1 MKAYKSMLAGLAV
14 LAMALSVPVW
24 AEMVSVSDSDLA
36 GISGKDNLFTFAG
49 ETSSSQSANDD
60 SSANIQVG
68 WYQWADNHSA
78 DTTNQKA
85 SNYFSSGSAEGN
97 SVQQNAVAAINAITW
112 GATGNGQFT
121 AASISGG
128 DFTNMDYAVMAV
140 GGF

>member
-1 MKAYKSMLAGLAV
+1 MNAYRSILTGLAM
-14 LAMALSVPVW
+14 LAMALAVPVW
-24 AEMVSVSDSDLA
+24 AEMISVSDTDLA
-36 GISGKDNLFTFAG
+36 GVAGKANTFTFG
-49 ETSSSQSANDD
+49 GGTTSDQTANSD

-68 WYQWADNHSA
+68 WYQWSDNHA
-78 DTTNQKA
+78 GDTTNQKA
-85 SNYFSSGSAEGN
+85 SNYFSSGSQQGN
-97 SVQQNAVAAINAITW
+97 EAQQNVVAAINAISW